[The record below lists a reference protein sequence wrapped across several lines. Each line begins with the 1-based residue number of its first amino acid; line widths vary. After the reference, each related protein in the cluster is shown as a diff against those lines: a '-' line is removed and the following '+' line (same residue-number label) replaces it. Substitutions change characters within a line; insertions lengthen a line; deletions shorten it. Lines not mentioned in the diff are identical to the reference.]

1 MDKVSEVGVTAE
13 NRASAAP
20 KGRLNDSQDVYAY
33 VNNLTPDRL
42 HLGDAKGF
50 AVCLPPL
57 ATRYPL
63 SEQQYWEL
71 QRDRDRLR
79 CSPELEVEGERRLSQ
94 TDTVH
99 RVIGI
104 GAAISLALAALS
116 WIGFNLVVAAGVY
129 ALALAFTTFL
139 GWRRS
144 RRSASGDDRG
154 KQSRESQGNPN
165 QHAMDQGNGP
175 PRWSSWFRSLRRRGT
190 RSGDRPRNTGD
201 WRVVEEGLAMSALPT
216 VITVIGFGTAIAVS
230 WHLQMERSLVA
241 LLEPSLVPGLIGG
254 VEEVTSPRTQVLS
267 VLQQQNDLIFFLV
280 RSVFLALVITFPAA
294 MYFTFEK
301 QRGAALRTRFLLDTF
316 RLDRRFLTVHDIKAR
331 YGERMSDVFG
341 AEGEV
346 TDEPGART
354 GFSLRYSAPL
364 VLSTLALAMT
374 VVLVYSVNVLG
385 SERPPGGI
393 LPFLD
398 VVAFA
403 LLGAYFYSL
412 NMTVRGYMRGDLQP
426 KTYSQISGRILKV
439 LVLSALIWIV
449 AENWAVLQDQEYIAL
464 MLAFFAGIVPN
475 TILTWLYER
484 LRSVTEVARDKLVA
498 VQPLT
503 RLQGVDI
510 YDRAR
515 LEQEGVTN
523 VQSLVQGELVD
534 LMLQTRI
541 PTGRLVDWL
550 DQAIL
555 LLYTEE
561 GVGNPEARAKG
572 HDLAEE
578 LRRVGIRTASQLL
591 TACRLSSGSSDS
603 LADRD
608 LSIADIDQY
617 CNAWW
622 PAKGLPPSDD
632 DPCRLQ
638 AQGTAEPASASWLL
652 RQSLRNA
659 LIGIAHEPAMRR
671 VLCWRANREPRERML
686 DDQSI
691 SAGAAHC
698 HILTNG
704 DSVLPPDLHRSQGQV
719 LLRTT

>member
-1 MDKVSEVGVTAE
+1 MNAVSTDDVTREV
-13 NRASAAP
+13 RAGPAP
-20 KGRLNDSQDVYAY
+20 EGRLNDSVDVYVY

-42 HLGDAKGF
+42 HLGDARGF

-63 SEQQYWEL
+63 SEDQYREL
-71 QRDRDRLR
+71 EGTTRRLHY
-79 CSPELEVEGERRLSQ
+79 SPELEVEGERRLSQ
-94 TDTVH
+94 TDSVH

-104 GAAISLALAALS
+104 GATISLALAAVS
-116 WIGFNLVVAAGVY
+116 WIGFNLGVALLVY
-129 ALALAFTTFL
+129 VLTLALTTYL

-144 RRSASGDDRG
+144 RRRCSGDDCREQTSGDGSRG
-154 KQSRESQGNPN
+154 K
-165 QHAMDQGNGP
+165 
-175 PRWSSWFRSLRRRGT
+175 
-190 RSGDRPRNTGD
+190 GD

-241 LLEPSLVPGLIGG
+241 LLDPSLVPALLGG
-254 VEEVTSPRTQVLS
+254 AEEVTSPRSQVVS

-316 RLDRRFLTVHDIKAR
+316 RLDRRYLTVQDIRAR

-346 TDEPGART
+346 TDEPGARA

-412 NMTVRGYMRGDLQP
+412 NMTIRGYMRGDLQP
-426 KTYSQISGRILKV
+426 KTYSQVSGRILKV
-439 LVLSALIWIV
+439 LVLSALIWVV
-449 AENWAVLQDQEYIAL
+449 AENWALLKDQEYIAL

-484 LRSVTEVARDKLVA
+484 LRRVTELNKDEIVVA
-498 VQPLT
+498 QPLT

-523 VQSLVQGELVD
+523 VQALVQGELVD

-555 LLYTEE
+555 LLYAED
-561 GVGNPEARAKG
+561 GVGNPNTGAKT
-572 HDLAEE
+572 HDLADE
-578 LRRVGIRTASQLL
+578 LRRAGIRTASQLL
-591 TACRLSSGSSDS
+591 TACRLSSQISEP
-603 LADRD
+603 LPDRD
-608 LSIADIDQY
+608 LSITEIDAF
-617 CNAWW
+617 CKAWW
-622 PAKGLPPSDD
+622 PATGSPPSDE
-632 DPCRLQ
+632 DPYRLQ
-638 AQGTAEPASASWLL
+638 AHGPAEPTPASWLL

-659 LIGIAHEPAMRR
+659 LIGIANEPAMRR
-671 VLCWRANREPRERML
+671 VLCWRANREPRERLL
-686 DDQSI
+686 DDQAAG
-691 SAGAAHC
+691 AGAAHC
-698 HILTNG
+698 HILPKG
-704 DSVLPPDLHRSQGQV
+704 GSVVPPALHASQGRSFSGKSEPA
-719 LLRTT
+719 RTHRPGPVHDLT